1 MWQYGADVPP
11 HLRYTVIGRGYMH
24 MPELNTNAHGALH
37 LSESSTP
44 KAPHAWLRASAA
56 RSLDNPHDRVEVVLH
71 LSLDDL
77 AKFVEQCEFL
87 LSHHYQVEPRRELRD

>member
-56 RSLDNPHDRVEVVLH
+56 RSLDNPRGGAAPLPGRPREVRGAVRVPAEP
-71 LSLDDL
+71 SLPSGTTEG
-77 AKFVEQCEFL
+77 A
-87 LSHHYQVEPRRELRD
+87 S